1 MIPATPSRTTRHLR
15 NFGTIAAALTLAAAG
30 GTIVWASGHRFWGTV
45 AVALLVLLWL
55 AILLWAAVARTDPR
69 DRPTSAQEPD
79 EERIMLRVLLD
90 QAPGALLAVENGGH
104 VRALNRAA
112 RRLFATDDRV
122 LPAPAALVSVD
133 TTRLR
138 HGGRSWRIDRAVVD
152 ALGTP
157 RTLVALVDVEP
168 EEHAAEARA
177 TRELL
182 RVLGHEVMNA
192 LAPITS
198 LAESALSVLGA
209 PAERR
214 ERLLPDILGT
224 LARRTDGLQ
233 RFTEAYRQ
241 VARLPEPTIEPV
253 RLRDLFADC
262 ARLFNGEWQD
272 RATLTID
279 DPGDVAAPL
288 DRGQVTQALLAVLRN
303 GAEAGR
309 DDDAQATVHLAV
321 TDTPA
326 RLIFAV
332 SDNGSGVTPA
342 DRASIFLPFFTT
354 KPEGNGIGLAAAR
367 QIAQAHGGELILN
380 DGLPTTFAL
389 ALPK

>member
-1 MIPATPSRTTRHLR
+1 MPPPRTARHLR
-15 NFGTIAAALTLAAAG
+15 NLGTLAAAITLAAAG
-30 GTIVWASGHRFWGTV
+30 GTVVWASEHRFWGTV
-45 AVALLVLLWL
+45 VVALLVVLWL
-55 AILLWAAVARTDPR
+55 AILLWAAVTRADPR
-69 DRPTSAQEPD
+69 GQPAPASDPD
-79 EERIMLRVLLD
+79 DERIMLRVLLD
-90 QAPGALLAVENGGH
+90 QAPGALLAVESGGH

-122 LPAPAALVSVD
+122 LPAPPALLSAD

-198 LAESALSVLGA
+198 LAESALGVLDA

-253 RLRDLFADC
+253 RLCDLLADC
-262 ARLFNGEWQD
+262 ARLFDGEWQG

-279 DPGDVAAPL
+279 DPGNIAAPL

-303 GAEAGR
+303 GAEAGAG
-309 DDDAQATVHLAV
+309 DSADATVHLAV

-326 RLIFAV
+326 RLIFAI
-332 SDNGSGVTPA
+332 SDDGTGVAPA

-367 QIAQAHGGELILN
+367 QIAQAHGGELVLN

-389 ALPK
+389 TLPK

>member
-1 MIPATPSRTTRHLR
+1 MPSRRPGYIGSI
-15 NFGTIAAALTLAAAG
+15 GTIAAALGLAAAG
-30 GTIVWASGHRFWGTV
+30 GTIVRAFDHRFWGTV
-45 AVALLVLLWL
+45 AVAVLVVLWL
-55 AILLWAAVARTDPR
+55 GALLAAAVARADTQHHPAN
-69 DRPTSAQEPD
+69 SEQPD
-79 EERIMLRVLLD
+79 DDRIMLRVLLD
-90 QAPGALLAVENGGH
+90 QAPGALLAIEGGQ

-122 LPAPAALVSVD
+122 LPAPAALLSPD
-133 TTRLR
+133 TARLR

-152 ALGTP
+152 APGMP

-198 LAESALSVLGA
+198 LAESALDVLDA

-214 ERLLPDILGT
+214 DRLLPDILGT

-241 VARLPEPTIEPV
+241 VARLPEPTVEPV
-253 RLRDLFADC
+253 RLADLLADC
-262 ARLFNGEWQD
+262 ARLFESEWRHHVRLAVDDAGE
-272 RATLTID
+272 I
-279 DPGDVAAPL
+279 VAAI
-288 DRGQVTQALLAVLRN
+288 DRGQITQALLALLRN
-303 GAEAGR
+303 GAEAGIAVDPHPVVRLGVTTTTARLVFAIR
-309 DDDAQATVHLAV
+309 DD
-321 TDTPA
+321 
-326 RLIFAV
+326 
-332 SDNGSGVTPA
+332 GGGVAPA

-354 KPEGNGIGLAAAR
+354 KAKGNGIGLAAAR
-367 QIAQAHGGELILN
+367 QIAQAHGGELSL
-380 DGLPTTFAL
+380 DAGMPTTFSL
-389 ALPK
+389 TIPR